1 MRHKIILPLLLLT
14 LSLSA
19 CTKGDTKTSSSTV
32 KEQRQEAETTY
43 EDILQEYKRKMAE
56 AAPILIEEYNVES
69 QKFEDDPLELSRL
82 SDEKVNVLNSIS
94 EEGIQKMAALMT
106 QNGDDYEVYSEWS
119 AKLTESYR
127 EYAADVTKA
136 NLDSV
141 P

>member
-1 MRHKIILPLLLLT
+1 MKHKIILPLLLLT
-14 LSLSA
+14 LSLSS
-19 CTKGDTKTSSSTV
+19 CTKEDTKTSSSTV

-43 EDILQEYKRKMAE
+43 EDILQECKRKMAE

-106 QNGDDYEVYSEWS
+106 KNGDDYEVYSEWS

>member
-1 MRHKIILPLLLLT
+1 MKHKIILPLLLLT

-19 CTKGDTKTSSSTV
+19 CSKEDTKTSSSTV
-32 KEQRQEAETTY
+32 KEQTEVEETTY
-43 EDILQEYKRKMAE
+43 EDILQEYKKEMAE
-56 AAPILIEEYNVES
+56 TAPILIEEYNVES

-82 SDEKVNVLNSIS
+82 SDEKVSVLNSIS

-119 AKLTESYR
+119 TKLTESYR
-127 EYAADVTKA
+127 EYAADVTEA
-136 NLDSV
+136 NLNSV